1 MRDKS
6 RGIQQALEEIE
17 RRRNDL
23 IREQAATECGISVD
37 DHDEWSAY

>member
-1 MRDKS
+1 MRDKN

-17 RRRNDL
+17 RRRDL
-23 IREQAATECGISVD
+23 MRTSLATECGISVD